1 MHGRDGGLFGICRRW
16 HAREK
21 IPAKTMKKKEER
33 KIVAEIM
40 HKEEGTI

>member
-1 MHGRDGGLFGICRRW
+1 VACE
-16 HAREK
+16 RENSSQNHE
-21 IPAKTMKKKEER
+21 KKEER